1 MTSVLSK
8 ERQKLLKTYLMIV
21 DDKFLTEYFD
31 PAQEQENQEEDQNAS
46 PTSDDR
52 ILQAVIQE
60 GKDAMTDCLL
70 KCLQRSFEQQLPRIT
85 YARFAGQ
92 NGLRMARSAF
102 ALLIKFSDMLED
114 FVSLVDQAQ
123 FYNEVE
129 S

>member
-1 MTSVLSK
+1 MSGGIETRHLTSVLSK

-31 PAQEQENQEEDQNAS
+31 PAQERENQEEDQNAS

-70 KCLQRSFEQQLPRIT
+70 KCLQRSFE
-85 YARFAGQ
+85 
-92 NGLRMARSAF
+92 
-102 ALLIKFSDMLED
+102 
-114 FVSLVDQAQ
+114 
-123 FYNEVE
+123 
-129 S
+129 